1 MIVKPAPNYPS
12 FHELRRLARQ
22 VNSIRR
28 WGAHAQLD
36 HPADVARRNGRE
48 EARIAVGMPITGHP
62 PHRSGRAQ
70 FGHPAPT
77 LGV

>member
-1 MIVKPAPNYPS
+1 
-12 FHELRRLARQ
+12 L
-22 VNSIRR
+22 
-28 WGAHAQLD
+28 
-36 HPADVARRNGRE
+36 
-48 EARIAVGMPITGHP
+48 IAVATRVTARP